1 MESFQKNSPY
11 RRDGMEKG
19 FVIWITG
26 LPASGKTTVARIVA
40 DKLRSMGLKVEMLDG
55 DEVRKWLSPEAGFT
69 REDRE
74 RHLRRVAYVSK
85 LLARN
90 GVAVIAS
97 FVSPYRKIRSEIRQ
111 IIESENIPFIEVYA
125 KCSLQKCIERDPKGL
140 YKKAL
145 AGEIKH
151 FTGLDDPY
159 EEPENPEVTL
169 DTENTSPKENAE
181 KLLNYIKE
189 NILTQSNK

>member
-1 MESFQKNSPY
+1 
-11 RRDGMEKG
+11 MEKG